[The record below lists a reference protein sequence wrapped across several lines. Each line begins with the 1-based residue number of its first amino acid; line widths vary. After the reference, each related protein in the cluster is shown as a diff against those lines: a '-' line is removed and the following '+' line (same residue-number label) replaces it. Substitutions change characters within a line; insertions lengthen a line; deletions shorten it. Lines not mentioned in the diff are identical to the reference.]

1 MPQNDDKDPKTG
13 TDDAK
18 VDRILSGM
26 KGAHM
31 PDILK
36 VQSSESRGEKFAAY
50 QGSHAL
56 KPGED
61 TQKLE
66 PAVLVDQTQQE
77 GISAAEVAQIRNER
91 RERGRRD
98 ATTAVIEPVSIP
110 TKNRIPLLVFLA
122 MLLLAAIALIVKANQ
137 QGTDEDGNIAPATA
151 AAVTD
156 TAQSNIPPPPTA
168 VAPSTTPTITS
179 AAISPEST
187 NQATNQPNSAQINAA
202 ASSSQ
207 HSVSPASSGSDNN
220 DPDRLLFKPHR
231 TTP

>member
-13 TDDAK
+13 ADDAK

-26 KGAHM
+26 KGARM

-61 TQKLE
+61 TQNLE

-77 GISAAEVAQIRNER
+77 GILASEVEQIRNER

-98 ATTAVIEPVSIP
+98 ATTAVIEAE
-110 TKNRIPLLVFLA
+110 RIPKKKNTIPLMVFLG
-122 MLLLAAIALIVKANQ
+122 MLALAAVGLIVKANQ
-137 QGTDEDGNIAPATA
+137 ESADEDGIAPATA
-151 AAVTD
+151 AVITD
-156 TAQSNIPPPPTA
+156 TAAPNIPPPPTA

-187 NQATNQPNSAQINAA
+187 NQPNSAQISASSTSSA
-202 ASSSQ
+202 ASHSS
-207 HSVSPASSGSDNN
+207 SPSSSSEPGNN

-231 TTP
+231 TP

>member
-1 MPQNDDKDPKTG
+1 MPQNDDKDPESG

-26 KGAHM
+26 KGARM

-36 VQSSESRGEKFAAY
+36 VQSSESRGEKFASY
-50 QGSHAL
+50 QASHAL

-77 GISAAEVAQIRNER
+77 GISASEVEQIRNER

-98 ATTAVIEPVSIP
+98 ATTAVIDPVRIP

-122 MLLLAAIALIVKANQ
+122 MLALAAVSLIVKANQ
-137 QGTDEDGNIAPATA
+137 QDPDVDGVIAPATA
-151 AAVTD
+151 AAVVD
-156 TAQSNIPPPPTA
+156 TTQPNIPPPPTA
-168 VAPSTTPTITS
+168 VEPSTTPTITS
-179 AAISPEST
+179 AAISPQS
-187 NQATNQPNSAQINAA
+187 TNQPNSAQINAA

-207 HSVSPASSGSDNN
+207 RSPASASSDSDSN

-231 TTP
+231 TP

>member
-1 MPQNDDKDPKTG
+1 MPQNDDKDPKAG

-26 KGAHM
+26 KGARM
-31 PDILK
+31 PEILK
-36 VQSSESRGEKFAAY
+36 VQSSESRGEKFASF

-61 TQKLE
+61 TQKNE

-98 ATTAVIEPVSIP
+98 ATTAVIEIDRIP
-110 TKNRIPLLVFLA
+110 KKKNTVPLLVFLG
-122 MLLLAAIALIVKANQ
+122 MLALAAVALIVKANQ
-137 QGTDEDGNIAPATA
+137 QSAEEDGIAPATA
-151 AAVTD
+151 AVVTD
-156 TAQSNIPPPPTA
+156 TSAPAIPPPPTA

-179 AAISPEST
+179 ASLSGAVQPDQRNSSQIAGQT
-187 NQATNQPNSAQINAA
+187 AATGSQRSSGP
-202 ASSSQ
+202 SSSGE
-207 HSVSPASSGSDNN
+207 PDNN
-220 DPDRLLFKPHR
+220 DPDRLLFKQHR
-231 TTP
+231 TP